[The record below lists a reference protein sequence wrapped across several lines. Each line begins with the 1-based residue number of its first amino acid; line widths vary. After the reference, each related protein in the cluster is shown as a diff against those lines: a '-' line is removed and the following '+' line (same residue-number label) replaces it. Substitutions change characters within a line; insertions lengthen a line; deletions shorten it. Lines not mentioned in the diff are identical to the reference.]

1 MGWAERYF
9 SSDDYLLLEGVPC
22 QELIDRIAD
31 FICNA
36 LEIGSGSRVL
46 DVGCGM
52 GRHGLALARRGCQV
66 TGIDASAT
74 MIDRCR
80 PLTDDEPRFA
90 VRQLNFHTMTFEA
103 EFDAVVCLGNTL
115 GFGARA
121 DDAEA
126 VRRMAASLVPGGS
139 ILIDLHNLAWYRQ
152 HMVGRTWWEEA
163 DAYALS
169 DIEYDPADQKLVT
182 RDVVVPKDGTPA
194 REYQTTLLE
203 YQPSEIERLVE
214 SVGLGEV
221 TFYGDAGASDDGPIF
236 SRDGYNE
243 QSHVMIVTARKRP

>member
-1 MGWAERYF
+1 MGWAEEYF
-9 SSDDYLLLEGVPC
+9 SSEDYPLLEGVPC

-31 FICNA
+31 FICDV

-52 GRHGLALARRGCQV
+52 GRHGLALARRGCEV
-66 TGIDASAT
+66 TGIDASAA

-80 PLTDDEPRFA
+80 PLVDDEPRFA
-90 VRQLNFHTMTFEA
+90 VQQLGFHTMTFEA

-115 GFGARA
+115 GFETRA

-126 VRRMAASLVPGGS
+126 VRRMAASLVPGGR

-152 HMVGRTWWEEA
+152 NMVGRTWWEEA
-163 DAYALS
+163 EAYALS
-169 DIEYDPADQKLVT
+169 DIAYDPDDQKLVT

-194 REYQTTLLE
+194 REYQTIMLE
-203 YQPSEIERLVE
+203 YQPSDIERLVE
-214 SVGLGEV
+214 SVGFGEV
-221 TFYGDAGASDDGPIF
+221 RFYGDAGASEDGPIF
-236 SRDGYNE
+236 SLEGYNE
-243 QSHVMIVTARKRP
+243 QSHVMIVTARRLP